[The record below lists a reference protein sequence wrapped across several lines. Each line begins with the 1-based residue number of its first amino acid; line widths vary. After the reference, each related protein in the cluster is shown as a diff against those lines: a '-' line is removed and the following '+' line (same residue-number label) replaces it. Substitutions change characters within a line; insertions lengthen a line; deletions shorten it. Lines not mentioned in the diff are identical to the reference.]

1 MIGFIVWRGFRI
13 AKRSKD
19 YFGFLLA
26 VGITVIFGIQCII
39 NALVVTGTI
48 PPTGLPLPL
57 ISSGN
62 TAILVFMAEFG
73 VLFNVSAQGERL

>member
-1 MIGFIVWRGFRI
+1 FIIYRGFLI

-19 YFGFLLA
+19 YFGFLLSL
-26 VGITVIFGIQCII
+26 GITIIFAVQSIV

-62 TAILVFMAEFG
+62 TAILVFMSEFG
-73 VLFNVSAQGERL
+73 VLFNISRQGERL